1 MVSSKY
7 NFFLNISSKEQ
18 RCLVWRNQST
28 IKQFNFRQQ
37 QEREAQEAEK
47 RAKEAEN
54 LAAKE
59 AADLAAKEA
68 AEAEE
73 LAKKK
78 KEEEVRMRFLNERC
92 PTFFYVGMEFEN

>member
-1 MVSSKY
+1 MKIFTIFRQE
-7 NFFLNISSKEQ
+7 N
-18 RCLVWRNQST
+18 RNALYVV
-28 IKQFNFRQQ
+28 IKQLHFRQQ

-78 KEEEVRMRFLNERC
+78 KEEEVRMMFPNDHC
-92 PTFFYVGMEFEN
+92 PTFFIYTLK

>member
-1 MVSSKY
+1 MGGTT
-7 NFFLNISSKEQ
+7 
-18 RCLVWRNQST
+18 ST
-28 IKQFNFRQQ
+28 IKQFHFRQQ
-37 QEREAQEAEK
+37 QEREAQEAERK
-47 RAKEAEN
+47 AKDAEN

-78 KEEEVRMRFLNERC
+78 KEEEVRMMFPNDHY
-92 PTFFYVGMEFEN
+92 PTFFIYIRWNEF

>member
-1 MVSSKY
+1 MGG
-7 NFFLNISSKEQ
+7 IT
-18 RCLVWRNQST
+18 ST
-28 IKQFNFRQQ
+28 IKQFDFRQQ
-37 QEREAQEAEK
+37 QEREAQEAERK
-47 RAKEAEN
+47 AKDAEN

-78 KEEEVRMRFLNERC
+78 KEEEVRIMFPSNHYA
-92 PTFFYVGMEFEN
+92 TFSLIRWN

>member
-1 MVSSKY
+1 MFGFCKHLVQHYFLKRIEKY
-7 NFFLNISSKEQ
+7 RLSGIT
-18 RCLVWRNQST
+18 ST
-28 IKQFNFRQQ
+28 IQQYNFRQQ

-73 LAKKK
+73 MAKKK
-78 KEEEVRMRFLNERC
+78 KEEEVRIVF
-92 PTFFYVGMEFEN
+92 PTNIIQPFDITLE

>member
-1 MVSSKY
+1 MLMSCKDD
-7 NFFLNISSKEQ
+7 FFHNISSKEQ
-18 RCLVWRNQST
+18 KCLVIPNT
-28 IKQFNFRQQ
+28 IKQFYFRQQ
-37 QEREAQEAEK
+37 QEREAQEAERK
-47 RAKEAEN
+47 AKEAEN

-78 KEEEVRMRFLNERC
+78 KEEEVRIMF
-92 PTFFYVGMEFEN
+92 PSDHYATFFLIRWN